1 MKRCPAAAKKA
12 NGALEY
18 PSVMTGNARKT
29 PEPKL
34 HRAVVVVDLI
44 EKRLKLQLVDSTGL
58 QGAFDF
64 ALKWTP
70 ENAQAKPAE
79 NAGAPLADAPPGL
92 FTAIEEQPGLKLEP
106 RKAPLEFLVVDY
118 AEKVPTEN

>member
-12 NGALEY
+12 NAALEY

-34 HRAVVVVDLI
+34 HRAVVVVDLV

-58 QGAFDF
+58 QGAFNL
-64 ALKWTP
+64 ALKWAP
-70 ENAQAKPAE
+70 ENAQARPAE
-79 NAGAPLADAPPGL
+79 NAGAPLADTPPKL
-92 FTAIEEQPGLKLEP
+92 FTAIQEQPGLKLEP
-106 RKAPLEFLVVDY
+106 RKAPVEFLVTDR
-118 AEKVPTEN
+118 AENVPTEN